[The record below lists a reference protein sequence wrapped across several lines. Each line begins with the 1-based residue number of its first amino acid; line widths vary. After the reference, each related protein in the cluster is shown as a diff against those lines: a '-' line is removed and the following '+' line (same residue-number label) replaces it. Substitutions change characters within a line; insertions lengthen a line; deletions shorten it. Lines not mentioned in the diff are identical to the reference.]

1 MPLGPFFLAMNHEEA
16 TEACLHFS
24 SGTSGTDTFT
34 KRLPAAPSVDG
45 RWSPRLVMAGG
56 AASWGRDRLSGNE
69 REEELGFGTQTSK
82 MWCLVSAV
90 VLGGEVGPRVGQYR

>member
-1 MPLGPFFLAMNHEEA
+1 
-16 TEACLHFS
+16 
-24 SGTSGTDTFT
+24 
-34 KRLPAAPSVDG
+34 
-45 RWSPRLVMAGG
+45 MAGG